1 VPEHPDPPDRPHAA
15 DRALQ
20 PPDKAAQHGHP
31 DAWPLPRQPVAYVEV
46 EDHHANRLAARAPH
60 VAEVR
65 ESDGKVDGAGGGVA
79 AACYSFD
86 QADQDGEEYEV
97 DQPADQ
103 PQTGLGEVSRH
114 RHRTPSWRRRR
125 PTLEWRGRLVVDGC
139 RLLCGPL

>member
-1 VPEHPDPPDRPHAA
+1 AA
-15 DRALQ
+15 ECDLQ

-65 ESDGKVDGAGGGVA
+65 ESDGQVDGAAGGVA
-79 AACYSFD
+79 TACYSFD

-114 RHRTPSWRRRR
+114 RHRTASRRQLRFSLEWRRRWV
-125 PTLEWRGRLVVDGC
+125 L
-139 RLLCGPL
+139 